1 ATMGQVIEQHQPA
14 ADRAAVAAPFRVS
27 AEAAADRA
35 AVAAASATSAAAT
48 RDGAPSL
55 TSVAA

>member
-1 ATMGQVIEQHQPA
+1 M
-14 ADRAAVAAPFRVS
+14 AAPFRVS